1 MVVVDLGM
9 ILSSIQQDEGI
20 ICGQRSAGWTEL
32 YTTVTINEASK
43 RKHIFQVFCI
53 FIFHKLDLVLQFFKS
68 QEKNHGSLYDRA
80 RNYRNVISINAVSG
94 RKLSC
99 LR

>member
-1 MVVVDLGM
+1 M
-9 ILSSIQQDEGI
+9 
-20 ICGQRSAGWTEL
+20 
-32 YTTVTINEASK
+32 
-43 RKHIFQVFCI
+43 
-53 FIFHKLDLVLQFFKS
+53 VLQFFKS
-68 QEKNHGSLYDRA
+68 REKNHGSLYDRA

>member
-1 MVVVDLGM
+1 M
-9 ILSSIQQDEGI
+9 
-20 ICGQRSAGWTEL
+20 
-32 YTTVTINEASK
+32 
-43 RKHIFQVFCI
+43 
-53 FIFHKLDLVLQFFKS
+53 VLQFFKS

-99 LR
+99 LRKRYEI